1 MTAERKC
8 GIIIHNSQSVIYLHF
23 GFFIGRNH
31 GLNLDRL
38 GFFITSKTGW
48 DMGKMKDTIQS
59 MPVESQ
65 VYGWITSLFGALTLS
80 EWAVI
85 IGIIVTVCGYWRES
99 RYKKRMLELEEIRA
113 GLRDKSGRVIE

>member
-1 MTAERKC
+1 MYPDRK
-8 GIIIHNSQSVIYLHF
+8 
-23 GFFIGRNH
+23 
-31 GLNLDRL
+31 RL
-38 GFFITSKTGW
+38 GFFVTSKTGW